1 MRSISTMAMGAMFVL
16 FTIGSIAS
24 SAALAQ
30 DEVNMV
36 FHVEGMY

>member
-16 FTIGSIAS
+16 FTIGSITS
-24 SAALAQ
+24 STTLAAE
-30 DEVNMV
+30 EVNMV